1 MMGMQ
6 TDVKAGHLNNTGFV
20 LLGRTRLKALSI
32 VGSATAGTLDVFD
45 TTTAPVTDA
54 TYARSG
60 TLVTISKTAHGLV
73 TGDVRGFAFA
83 SASGISATN
92 GNYTITRV
100 NANSFTITDIN
111 SGTIAASTAMA
122 YSTLWLT
129 SYDVGAG
136 DVFGNFALLP
146 GEGILVQNGIYMI
159 MSNITS
165 ANIYYG

>member
-1 MMGMQ
+1 MMQ
-6 TDVKAGHLNNTGFV
+6 TDVKAGHLNNTGFM

-32 VGSATAGTLDVFD
+32 VGSATAGTLDIFD
-45 TTTAPVTDA
+45 TTVAPVTTA

-60 TLVTISKTAHGLV
+60 TTVTVTSTAHGLS

-83 SASGISATN
+83 TASGSSATN
-92 GNYTITRV
+92 GNYTITKTG
-100 NANSFTITDIN
+100 ANTFTITDIN
-111 SGTIAASTAMA
+111 SGTIASTAMS
-122 YSTLWLT
+122 YSTRWLC

-136 DVFGNFALLP
+136 DLFGNFALIP

-159 MSNITS
+159 MTSITS